1 MHPTLLYIYFKGVI
15 PAKAGI
21 QIRNTGFPRIKYG
34 AGLVKPGMAINGK
47 RFMMH
52 YINSVFINHG
62 EVFNLFLSWNNSSMA
77 IRPMPMVMA
86 ESAILKAGQ
95 WYEKR

>member
-1 MHPTLLYIYFKGVI
+1 MHPTLLYIHFKGVI

-21 QIRNTGFPRIKYG
+21 QIRNTGFR
-34 AGLVKPGMAINGK
+34 VKPGMTINGK

-52 YINSVFINHG
+52 YINSVFINYG